1 MADGGAMTRQSE
13 GLVDPGPILHLQ
25 PAAILVLDPGDR
37 IIFVNAAAEEVLR
50 VSAAQLIGLNLR
62 ALAPGSGDLERLIDY
77 ARGERGRASLRGLR
91 LDSPLTNQPIERL
104 TLVALPNDL
113 LIVQIL
119 ESQSG
124 RPSGSTAEPD
134 QLESRAAM
142 AAVLAHE
149 IKNPLVGVR
158 GAVQLLEQNAAE
170 KDRKLLRLIRDEA
183 DRIRELADRL
193 EDLSET
199 APPKLEVLN
208 LHEPLDRA
216 IDIAAAG
223 IGAGRAI
230 ERHYDPSLP
239 EIDGNRDRLTQ
250 LFLNLIANACEAV
263 PSSGVI
269 RIETR
274 YRMDAG
280 PHPSGPNHGSLAI
293 EVTVVDNGPGI
304 PDDLRR
310 SLFEPFVSGR
320 SGGSGLGLAI
330 CKKVA
335 EEHAGEIGF
344 ECGDSGTRF
353 FVRLP
358 KRTLRGARQ

>member
-1 MADGGAMTRQSE
+1 MADGSAAKETAKE
-13 GLVDPGPILHLQ
+13 AFDVFAILQHQ
-25 PAAILVLDPGDR
+25 PAAVLVLDRNDR
-37 IIFVNAAAEEVLR
+37 ISFVNSAAEELLG
-50 VSAAQLIGLNLR
+50 SSSGQLNGLNLR
-62 ALAPGSGDLERLIDY
+62 ALAPGSRELERLIDV

-91 LDSPLTNQPIERL
+91 LDSPLASLRLERL
-104 TLVALPNDL
+104 TLAALGDGSLVAQLTNSGG
-113 LIVQIL
+113 
-119 ESQSG
+119 ESADETEFEG
-124 RPSGSTAEPD
+124 RE
-134 QLESRAAM
+134 LESRAAM

-170 KDRKLLRLIRDEA
+170 DDRKLLKLIREEA

-199 APPKLEVLN
+199 IPPPFESLN

-216 IDIAAAG
+216 VDIAGTG
-223 IGAGRAI
+223 IGSGRKI
-230 ERHYDPSLP
+230 ERRFDPSLP
-239 EIDGNRDRLTQ
+239 KIEANRDRLTQ

-263 PSSGVI
+263 SANGVI

-274 YRMDAG
+274 YRLGAG
-280 PHPSGPNHGSLAI
+280 PRPTDEGTSRLPI
-293 EVTVVDNGPGI
+293 EVAVIDNGPGI
-304 PDDLRR
+304 PENIRDR
-310 SLFEPFVSGR
+310 LFEPFVSGR

-335 EEHAGEIGF
+335 REHGGEIGF
-344 ECGDSGTRF
+344 ESSDGGTRL

-358 KRTLRGARQ
+358 LPRSMET